1 MQWGAR
7 RRSRRIAGAV
17 ALALAFA
24 HAAFAQ
30 PTLQFELVKYPYPS
44 APAYAEGEP
53 SRYQAVLLQKTGP
66 VVPGE
71 LAANWLW
78 DLVPRGRPRTPT
90 AKLDFHVNQLLGP
103 DLGVVRIK
111 GVAVDDGSGSVTVYL
126 DRYGVAFRKRDFCAA
141 TGAATAFRTPL
152 GGFTVVWLGY
162 FPHGMTNLGMYLIVR
177 AKGDGTPYPAYDG
190 KGIVNADGK

>member
-1 MQWGAR
+1 M
-7 RRSRRIAGAV
+7 
-17 ALALAFA
+17 ALALPFA
-24 HAAFAQ
+24 PAAFAQ

-53 SRYQAVLLQKTGP
+53 RRYQAVLLRKTGP

-78 DLVPRGRPRTPT
+78 DLAPSARRGESQ
-90 AKLDFHVNQLLGP
+90 AKLNFHVNQLLGP

-111 GVAVDDGSGSVTVYL
+111 GTAVDDGSGFVAVYL
-126 DRYGVAFRKRDFCAA
+126 DRYGVAFRKKEFCVA

-152 GGFTVVWLGY
+152 GGVTVVWLGY
-162 FPHGMTNLGMYLIVR
+162 FPHGMANLGMYLIIRV
-177 AKGDGTPYPAYDG
+177 KGDGTPYPYPALDG